1 MKKLFLLTLLCIA
14 SLQSTW
20 AKLAIT
26 EDSNG
31 TVIFTLEASM
41 TLQMSLRT
49 QLMRLTKR
57 PLLLRHT

>member
-1 MKKLFLLTLLCIA
+1 MKKLFLMTLLCIA

-31 TVIFTLEASM
+31 TVIFTLEASNDIANEF
-41 TLQMSLRT
+41 TNTAYATYQASAFIT
-49 QLMRLTKR
+49 
-57 PLLLRHT
+57 P